1 MSEQQQPEQ
10 SREPTE
16 EELRAAYE
24 QQLKQIRVED
34 VLVQTVL
41 SLINLGSLR
50 AGLVPGNESEADPQQ
65 LQQAIEAVRALL
77 PQVEPVLGPD
87 ARQIRDAI
95 SRLQMEYARLAG
107 RRRRTARRR
116 GRRAGARGA
125 RRRARR
131 SRRTRTIRGPRRA
144 AAGSG
149 FRGADAGRTA
159 SPPPSSIACPPSE
172 QAWRP
177 RGRLLPFAHASACR
191 RRAVTRTR
199 SHRRRTSEP

>member
-1 MSEQQQPEQ
+1 MTEQPHEQ

-65 LQQAIEAVRALL
+65 LRQAIEAVRALL

-87 ARQIRDAI
+87 ARQIRDAV

-107 RRRRTARRR
+107 T
-116 GRRAGARGA
+116 GAPAAEGA
-125 RRRARR
+125 EQPGEPAPEGAQQPANPDDP
-131 SRRTRTIRGPRRA
+131 GPA
-144 AAGSG
+144 Q
-149 FRGADAGRTA
+149 
-159 SPPPSSIACPPSE
+159 SS
-172 QAWRP
+172 
-177 RGRLLPFAHASACR
+177 GRLWVPGR
-191 RRAVTRTR
+191 
-199 SHRRRTSEP
+199 

>member
-1 MSEQQQPEQ
+1 MSEQQQHGQ

-65 LQQAIEAVRALL
+65 LRQAIDAVRALL

-87 ARQIRDAI
+87 ARQIRDAV
-95 SRLQMEYARLAG
+95 SRLQMEYARL
-107 RRRRTARRR
+107 
-116 GRRAGARGA
+116 
-125 RRRARR
+125 
-131 SRRTRTIRGPRRA
+131 SS
-144 AAGSG
+144 AGSAAPEG
-149 FRGADAGRTA
+149 QPAPEGAAPEGA
-159 SPPPSSIACPPSE
+159 APEGEAAPEGGQQPPEPEGPGPAQSS
-172 QAWRP
+172 
-177 RGRLLPFAHASACR
+177 GRLWVPGR
-191 RRAVTRTR
+191 
-199 SHRRRTSEP
+199 

>member
-1 MSEQQQPEQ
+1 MTEQRHEQ

-65 LQQAIEAVRALL
+65 LREAIEAVRALL

-87 ARQIRDAI
+87 GRQIRDAV

-107 RRRRTARRR
+107 
-116 GRRAGARGA
+116 AG
-125 RRRARR
+125 
-131 SRRTRTIRGPRRA
+131 
-144 AAGSG
+144 AGSG
-149 FRGADAGRTA
+149 DAPVAPEGAEKAADPAPQGA
-159 SPPPSSIACPPSE
+159 QQPPNPDDPGPAQSS
-172 QAWRP
+172 
-177 RGRLLPFAHASACR
+177 GRLWVPGR
-191 RRAVTRTR
+191 
-199 SHRRRTSEP
+199 

>member
-1 MSEQQQPEQ
+1 MSEQQQQHDQ
-10 SREPTE
+10 SREPSE

-107 RRRRTARRR
+107 
-116 GRRAGARGA
+116 AGGSDAPAAPEGA
-125 RRRARR
+125 EKAAEPAPQGAQQPPNPEDP
-131 SRRTRTIRGPRRA
+131 GPA
-144 AAGSG
+144 Q
-149 FRGADAGRTA
+149 
-159 SPPPSSIACPPSE
+159 SS
-172 QAWRP
+172 
-177 RGRLLPFAHASACR
+177 GRLWVPGR
-191 RRAVTRTR
+191 
-199 SHRRRTSEP
+199 

>member
-1 MSEQQQPEQ
+1 MTEQPHQQ

-16 EELRAAYE
+16 DELRAAYE

-65 LQQAIEAVRALL
+65 LRQAIEAVRALL

-87 ARQIRDAI
+87 ARQIRDAV

-107 RRRRTARRR
+107 A
-116 GRRAGARGA
+116 GGAAGAPEGA
-125 RRRARR
+125 EGAE
-131 SRRTRTIRGPRRA
+131 PA
-144 AAGSG
+144 PEPAPGS
-149 FRGADAGRTA
+149 AQQPA
-159 SPPPSSIACPPSE
+159 SPDDPGPAQSS
-172 QAWRP
+172 
-177 RGRLLPFAHASACR
+177 GRLWVPGR
-191 RRAVTRTR
+191 
-199 SHRRRTSEP
+199 

>member
-1 MSEQQQPEQ
+1 MSEQQHQQ

-34 VLVQTVL
+34 VIVQTVL

-65 LQQAIEAVRALL
+65 LRQAIEAVRALL

-107 RRRRTARRR
+107 
-116 GRRAGARGA
+116 AGAGA
-125 RRRARR
+125 GGDD
-131 SRRTRTIRGPRRA
+131 GP
-144 AAGSG
+144 AGPE
-149 FRGADAGRTA
+149 GAEQPAEPAPQGA
-159 SPPPSSIACPPSE
+159 QQPSNPEDPGPAQSS
-172 QAWRP
+172 
-177 RGRLLPFAHASACR
+177 GRLWVPGR
-191 RRAVTRTR
+191 
-199 SHRRRTSEP
+199 

>member
-1 MSEQQQPEQ
+1 MSEQQQHGQ

-65 LQQAIEAVRALL
+65 LRQAIEAVRALL

-107 RRRRTARRR
+107 
-116 GRRAGARGA
+116 AGGA
-125 RRRARR
+125 GE
-131 SRRTRTIRGPRRA
+131 GPA
-144 AAGSG
+144 APE
-149 FRGADAGRTA
+149 GAQQPANPDDPGPAQ
-159 SPPPSSIACPPSE
+159 SS
-172 QAWRP
+172 
-177 RGRLLPFAHASACR
+177 GRLWVPGR
-191 RRAVTRTR
+191 
-199 SHRRRTSEP
+199 

>member
-1 MSEQQQPEQ
+1 MSEQEQQHEQ

-16 EELRAAYE
+16 DELRAAYE

-65 LQQAIEAVRALL
+65 LRQAIEAVKALL

-107 RRRRTARRR
+107 S
-116 GRRAGARGA
+116 GGAAEGPAPPEGA
-125 RRRARR
+125 EQPAEPAPQGAQQPPNPEDP
-131 SRRTRTIRGPRRA
+131 GPA
-144 AAGSG
+144 Q
-149 FRGADAGRTA
+149 
-159 SPPPSSIACPPSE
+159 SS
-172 QAWRP
+172 
-177 RGRLLPFAHASACR
+177 GRLWVPGR
-191 RRAVTRTR
+191 
-199 SHRRRTSEP
+199 